1 MGSLREIACGGA
13 LVLSITVIGG
23 LACDPRQPL
32 EVDPADAAGV
42 VATSQGGA
50 TGMTP
55 STGAG
60 GATGAGGSGAG
71 GPVTP
76 NDTPEVRQDLM
87 ARWNHAA
94 VVPSNFNYN
103 WPTFDLFPH
112 PTFKGGSQE
121 AYQVFSAVLANFF
134 EADDNFAFLAKNH
147 LFGLR
152 LRYTFPS
159 GQIGIDTSFA
169 ELAATFSSDGAYGN
183 ISAPV
188 RARLAAISARI
199 KQTM

>member
-1 MGSLREIACGGA
+1 MEPRRGRAVELQLQLADVRPFSAPDLQGGIA
-13 LVLSITVIGG
+13 GG
-23 LACDPRQPL
+23 LPGL
-32 EVDPADAAGV
+32 
-42 VATSQGGA
+42 
-50 TGMTP
+50 
-55 STGAG
+55 
-60 GATGAGGSGAG
+60 
-71 GPVTP
+71 
-76 NDTPEVRQDLM
+76 
-87 ARWNHAA
+87 
-94 VVPSNFNYN
+94 
-103 WPTFDLFPH
+103 
-112 PTFKGGSQE
+112 
-121 AYQVFSAVLANFF
+121 SAVLANFF

-152 LRYTFPS
+152 LRYIFPS